1 MYIETYKYTRTY
13 IMMKLVIF
21 IIILIIIKFT
31 IEELTNVVEKY
42 ICTKQCESVSYTQC
56 ACFSVQN
63 ILAHT
68 SIGVSHFT
76 MCMYSSTTENCT
88 HTGKIITKL

>member
-1 MYIETYKYTRTY
+1 M
-13 IMMKLVIF
+13 
-21 IIILIIIKFT
+21 KFT

-68 SIGVSHFT
+68 SIVVSHFA
-76 MCMYSSTTENCT
+76 MCMYSSTTDNCT
-88 HTGKIITKL
+88 HTGKIITSYEKSHQNTTYDRIHLLQ